1 MAFDQTRANGRAAR
15 VVVARG
21 MLAHGFLDRP
31 LRLFLENAAH
41 VRAEDWSVLSERLIA
56 DGRLDD
62 AVSVCRTG
70 GIELPRAEL
79 LARGDQELRRRDID
93 AAIHHYELAEA
104 SRERWEA
111 LVDVLVGLPG
121 RELTV
126 RMVARKHLVDEGRTA
141 VALPLAASA

>member
-21 MLAHGFLDRP
+21 MLANGFLDRP

-41 VRAEDWSVLSERLIA
+41 VRAEDWSLLSERLLA

-62 AVSVCRTG
+62 AVYVCRRG

-79 LARGDQELRRRDID
+79 LARGDQELRRRNVDG
-93 AAIHHYELAEA
+93 AIHHYELAEA
-104 SRERWEA
+104 PRERWEA
-111 LVDVLVGLPG
+111 LLDVLVGLPG
-121 RELTV
+121 RELTA
-126 RMVARKHLVDEGRTA
+126 RAIARKHLVDEGRAT
-141 VALPLAASA
+141 VALPLAATA

>member
-1 MAFDQTRANGRAAR
+1 MAFDQTRADGRAAR
-15 VVVARG
+15 VEVARG

-41 VRAEDWSVLSERLIA
+41 VRAEDWSLISERLIA
-56 DGRLDD
+56 EGRLDD
-62 AVSVCRTG
+62 AVYVCRTG
-70 GIELPRAEL
+70 GIELPRAEV

-93 AAIHHYELAEA
+93 GAIHHYELADA

-111 LVDVLVGLPG
+111 LLDVLIGLPN
-121 RELTV
+121 RELTA
-126 RMVARKHLVDEGRTA
+126 RAIARKHLVDERRTA

>member
-1 MAFDQTRANGRAAR
+1 MAFDQTRADGRAAR
-15 VVVARG
+15 VEVARG

-41 VRAEDWSVLSERLIA
+41 VRAEDWSLISERLIA
-56 DGRLDD
+56 EGRLDD
-62 AVSVCRTG
+62 AVYVCRTG
-70 GIELPRAEL
+70 GIELPRAEV

-93 AAIHHYELAEA
+93 GAIHHYELADA

-111 LVDVLVGLPG
+111 LLDVLIGLPN
-121 RELTV
+121 RELTA
-126 RMVARKHLVDEGRTA
+126 RAIARKHLADERRTA

>member
-1 MAFDQTRANGRAAR
+1 MALDQTRANGRAAR
-15 VVVARG
+15 VVIARG

-41 VRAEDWSVLSERLIA
+41 VRAEDWSLLSERLIA

-62 AVSVCRTG
+62 AVYVCRRG

-93 AAIHHYELAEA
+93 GAIHHYELAEA

-111 LVDVLVGLPG
+111 LLDVLIGLPG
-121 RELTV
+121 RELTA
-126 RMVARKHLVDEGRTA
+126 RMVARKHLVDEGRAA

>member
-15 VVVARG
+15 VEVARG

-31 LRLFLENAAH
+31 LRLLLENAAH
-41 VRAEDWSVLSERLIA
+41 VRAEDWSLLSERLIA
-56 DGRLDD
+56 DGRLEE
-62 AVSVCRTG
+62 AVYVCRTG

-93 AAIHHYELAEA
+93 GAIHHYELAEA

-111 LVDVLVGLPG
+111 LLDVLVGLPN
-121 RELTV
+121 RELTA
-126 RMVARKHLVDEGRTA
+126 RRIARKHLVDDARIA
-141 VALPLAASA
+141 APLPLAASA